1 MAEEVGAAF
10 VSLVPSARGFST
22 KARAAL
28 KEELAGKDFEVPIT
42 PKVDRADVT
51 RALAGATAGQRGG
64 VEVDTK
70 VDDGQLRR
78 EVRTAVI
85 ATEATRPT
93 VHVRIEVDRN
103 TLRRAFVNAGG
114 EATRGG
120 GLLSRLFVSGFGG
133 GLLNPLIGIPV
144 AVAAVLG
151 APLLSAATAAA
162 TLAGTSLGAIF
173 AGAFALRGNKDIQ
186 AAVKDLLGDIDE
198 GLTKAAQPLVK
209 PFLEAIRILGQAFK
223 DVSPQVAEIF
233 KAVAPFIPQLAEG
246 VAGFI
251 KALTPGV
258 VEAVKKSGP
267 VIQQIAFAL
276 PALGQGLGD
285 FLKSMAEVS
294 PQAGQFIGGTI
305 RGLGRLLS
313 LMGEVM
319 STLATFSGNVIE
331 FVKTIG
337 RLFKESALGWGII
350 GEKVKGLIGDEV
362 RGFQAL
368 IDKVKPAWD
377 GFWKHII
384 PRGASDGISNVVGL
398 AKGMPG
404 RIKAAVGGLGN
415 LLYQAGRNVVQG
427 LINGIKSKFGP
438 LGSAASSL
446 AGIIRAYLPF
456 SPAKEGPLSGSGN
469 PYRSGQVIAD
479 MLAGGMRSGLPTVES
494 AADRLAAAVG
504 AGGAAR
510 GGSALAAAPAQVVI
524 GSDGSRL
531 GDLLVEVLQGAI
543 RTRGGNVQVVLGA
556 GRA

>member
-1 MAEEVGAAF
+1 VAEEVGAAF
-10 VSLVPSARGFST
+10 VSLVPSARGFSA

-103 TLRRAFVNAGG
+103 TLRRSLAGL
-114 EATRGG
+114 GG
-120 GLLSRLFVSGFGG
+120 TVERSGSSLGGTFSRFFLREIVFSKVGLIAG
-133 GLLNPLIGIPV
+133 LIGVLAPPG
-144 AVAAVLG
+144 AAL
-151 APLLSAATAAA
+151 TAAA
-162 TLAGTSLGAIF
+162 SLLGTSLGAIF

-186 AAVKDLLGDIDE
+186 SAVKGLLGDIDK

-223 DVSPQVAEIF
+223 DMSPQVAEIF
-233 KAVAPFIPQLAEG
+233 KAVAPYIPQLAEG
-246 VAGFI
+246 IAGFL
-251 KALTPGV
+251 KNLTPGLV
-258 VEAVKKSGP
+258 DAVKKSGP
-267 VIQQIAFAL
+267 VIQQISFAL

-285 FLKSMAEVS
+285 FLKKMSEVS
-294 PQAGQFIGGTI
+294 PEAGRFIGGTL

-313 LMGEVM
+313 FLGTVIQ
-319 STLATFSGNVIE
+319 TLTRFTDSAIDFAKKVSGVVQQVLVGYGIM
-331 FVKTIG
+331 IG
-337 RLFKESALGWGII
+337 NL
-350 GEKVKGLIGDEV
+350 KGLVGDELK
-362 RGFQAL
+362 GIQKF
-368 IDKVKPAWD
+368 IDKIKPVWD

-384 PRGASDGISNVVGL
+384 PRGASDGLTAVVGL
-398 AKGMPG
+398 AKGLPG
-404 RIKAAVGGLGN
+404 RVKNAVGDLKD
-415 LLYQAGRNVVQG
+415 LLYSAGRNIVQG

-438 LGSAASSL
+438 LGSAASSM
-446 AGIIRAYLPF
+446 AGIVRSFLPF
-456 SPAKEGPLSGSGN
+456 SPAKQGPLSGSGN